1 MNYSGAWSKKLKS
14 ANFNKRRGG
23 AWMNYG
29 GAWSKNL
36 NLLTLIKE
44 ERVREWTMVIQEE
57 KT

>member
-1 MNYSGAWSKKLKS
+1 MNELWWCMKQKLKL
-14 ANFNKRRGG
+14 ANLNKNRGG

-44 ERVREWTMVIQEE
+44 
-57 KT
+57 

>member
-1 MNYSGAWSKKLKS
+1 MNYS
-14 ANFNKRRGG
+14 
-23 AWMNYG
+23 

-44 ERVREWTMVIQEE
+44 EEVREWTVVVHEV